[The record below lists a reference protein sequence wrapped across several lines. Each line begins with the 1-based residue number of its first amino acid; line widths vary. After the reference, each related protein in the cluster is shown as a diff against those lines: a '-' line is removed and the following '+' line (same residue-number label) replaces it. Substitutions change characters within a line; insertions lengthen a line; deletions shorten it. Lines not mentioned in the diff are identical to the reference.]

1 MFVALFFKPLIEK
14 LKYQQGGQIMSLGQT
29 LQQARQKAQ
38 LTQAMVAKELFV
50 TRQTV
55 SRWEQEKT
63 TPNIYVLQKLSSLYK
78 LPLTDLLSRSD
89 QKDESQEIF
98 NMGKINWLALFG
110 AVIFNLF
117 SEVLIVLAGLVA
129 TLWALTVIFTSS
141 PLLLLL
147 SISLGWQSF
156 NWLQL
161 GIGCLFCLI
170 GVGLYPLVKKMSSI
184 LGHLLDNYVKYNLKT
199 IKL

>member
-1 MFVALFFKPLIEK
+1 
-14 LKYQQGGQIMSLGQT
+14 
-29 LQQARQKAQ
+29 
-38 LTQAMVAKELFV
+38 MVAKELFV

-78 LPLTDLLSRSD
+78 LPLTDLLSGSD

-117 SEVLIVLAGLVA
+117 LFSEVLIVLVGLVR

-147 SISLGWQSF
+147 NISLGWGWQSF